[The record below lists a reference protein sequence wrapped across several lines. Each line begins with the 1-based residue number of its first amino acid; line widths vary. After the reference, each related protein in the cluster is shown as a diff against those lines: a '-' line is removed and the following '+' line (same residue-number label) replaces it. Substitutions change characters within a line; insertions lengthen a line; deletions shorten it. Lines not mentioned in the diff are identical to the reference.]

1 MSALSGVHG
10 FHQASYSLIE
20 TCVAKDFDVTEVQVD
35 DSDTELYS
43 NYA

>member
-1 MSALSGVHG
+1 MSALSRVQG
-10 FHQASYSLIE
+10 FHKASYSHME
-20 TCVAKDFDVTEVQVD
+20 TCIAKDFDVTEVQVD